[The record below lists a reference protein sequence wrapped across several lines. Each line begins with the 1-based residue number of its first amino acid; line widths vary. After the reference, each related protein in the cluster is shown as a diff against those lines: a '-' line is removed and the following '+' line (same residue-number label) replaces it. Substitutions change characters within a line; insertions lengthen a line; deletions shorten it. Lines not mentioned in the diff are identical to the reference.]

1 MTTEAE
7 VGVSLL
13 PAKECQGSMVATR
26 AARGPEGFYPESQK
40 ERGPA
45 DTWTLNFQPLQL

>member
-26 AARGPEGFYPESQK
+26 SCKRPGSVLPRASE

-45 DTWTLNFQPLQL
+45 DTLTLNFQPLQL